1 MPIELG
7 DNLRP
12 LTPASFESIKNVEF
26 VPERSLTGLKFF
38 REKAGKE
45 RDLRELYRQRAPYE
59 LLQNAD
65 DAGAHV
71 AVFALAPDGLAFAHD
86 GRWFN
91 VGNFRSLA
99 DGWSD
104 KDPNECIGHKG
115 LGFRSVLDVTPA
127 PHCAWCNQKDECSA

>member
-1 MPIELG
+1 MPG
-7 DNLRP
+7 NGRGALREIR
-12 LTPASFESIKNVEF
+12 LCLE
-26 VPERSLTGLKFF
+26 
-38 REKAGKE
+38 AGKE

-65 DAGAHV
+65 DAGASTV
-71 AVFALAPDGLAFAHD
+71 IFALATDGLAFAHN

-104 KDPNECIGHKG
+104 KDPMLAKLREALKSALKTYRWDIT
-115 LGFRSVLDVTPA
+115 FSMVAVTFQSL
-127 PHCAWCNQKDECSA
+127 CFAWLSRTP